1 MTAFDYV
8 EFQDLAAELFTEF
21 GRSVTL
27 VKLDTAITDSS
38 KPWRV
43 NSDPRNTPDD
53 TATVDAVFLDTISS
67 RYLGL
72 NIEFDEA
79 EKGEQKLVLV
89 ATAAAPSK
97 DLRSFNELIDGS
109 NRYGIIALN
118 ILEPGP
124 EEIFVAYKATQR
136 KLMT

>member
-1 MTAFDYV
+1 MTAFDYS

-27 VKLDTAITDSS
+27 VKLDTAITDSN
-38 KPWRV
+38 KPWRA
-43 NSDPRNTPDD
+43 SDDPRATPDD

-89 ATAAAPSK
+89 ATAAAPTK

-109 NRYGIIALN
+109 KRYGVIALN

-136 KLMT
+136 KLMS